1 MIDVR
6 EAIDEIQ
13 AQSVD
18 EAYWRALERVL
29 GTLTARTLRG
39 TFRAKIQGEGI
50 SERERVAQGLA
61 ELFASQARTVEELA
75 RKESS
80 RNASGPRDNKME
92 ELGVHGHWVDFSDAA
107 SEARRAMAFVKR
119 GLARGAKVVALLP
132 SSDMD
137 LYREEAVRSGHEE
150 DIDHGRLSLF
160 NADEHL
166 DVLKTA
172 GVLAVLLLAI
182 QGIIQVAR
190 GQGYPEVWF
199 IGKIASSLLA
209 STPPYQ
215 AIALRMESAMDSL
228 VRTLPI
234 SFYCPMPDRF
244 PGDPRL
250 VTELVSGH
258 GWASVAELAL
268 GSFGH

>member
-1 MIDVR
+1 VIDVR

-39 TFRAKIQGEGI
+39 TFRAKIKGEGI

-107 SEARRAMAFVKR
+107 SEARRAMAFVER

-137 LYREEAVRSGHEE
+137 AYREEAVRSGHAE
-150 DIDHGRLSLF
+150 DIDHGRLFLF

-215 AIALRMESAMDSL
+215 TIALRMESAMDSL